1 MVSCP
6 AIQALKIASSTR
18 TAYSLGLSP
27 VKIKM
32 TAAVPRINPE
42 LDIPALAEEF
52 QKGGKIRIQGVLTEE
67 FANDIFACLEN
78 DVPWRLMYYNH
89 QGKGPEVVGRVYPQQ
104 WDVMSE
110 QQKQDLV
117 DRINEEAKD
126 KFQYFYNAYDVL
138 AARRKAL
145 DPQLFLQKFLD
156 FMGSDELFG
165 FIQQVS
171 NDRVFNRVDCHA
183 CRYLPG
189 HFLKEHVDSSPH
201 ENRHMAYVF
210 NFTRNWDADF
220 GGLTHFLDDQ
230 HKVTETF
237 TPDFNTLTLFKVP
250 VPHSVSV
257 VSPFAPN
264 PRYSITG
271 WFTRYN

>member
-42 LDIPALAEEF
+42 LDISALAEEF
-52 QKGGKIRIQGVLTEE
+52 QKGGKIRIQGVLTDEL
-67 FANDIFACLEN
+67 ANDIFACLEN

-126 KFQYFYNAYDVL
+126 KLQYFYNAYDVL

-145 DPQLFLQKFLD
+145 DPQLFLQKFL
-156 FMGSDELFG
+156 
-165 FIQQVS
+165 
-171 NDRVFNRVDCHA
+171 
-183 CRYLPG
+183 
-189 HFLKEHVDSSPH
+189 
-201 ENRHMAYVF
+201 
-210 NFTRNWDADF
+210 
-220 GGLTHFLDDQ
+220 
-230 HKVTETF
+230 
-237 TPDFNTLTLFKVP
+237 
-250 VPHSVSV
+250 
-257 VSPFAPN
+257 
-264 PRYSITG
+264 
-271 WFTRYN
+271 